1 MRLILPALVESIARR
16 YQLGSKAL
24 TPERHARLAERP
36 KRRLMRSAATGR
48 ASTPSQWDLPT
59 LKARIARIIGGSPG
73 ASWHRDRAAV
83 SCSNFSLST
92 SARLRCSLRGRGQLI
107 VLPSASS
114 ASSQATTS
122 TQTRRRH
129 LPRKVSG
136 CLQGFADSERRH
148 ERSCGEKSAGELL
161 PRRWYLATMLVAC
174 LVLIRRPA
182 DDRWGVIASVGF

>member
-1 MRLILPALVESIARR
+1 MSFDTTMNEIGEKELFGTLVCPWAHNAFFGRPTKVLGWMRLILPALVESIARR

-92 SARLRCSLRGRGQLI
+92 SARLGSLF
-107 VLPSASS
+107 
-114 ASSQATTS
+114 
-122 TQTRRRH
+122 H
-129 LPRKVSG
+129 
-136 CLQGFADSERRH
+136 
-148 ERSCGEKSAGELL
+148 
-161 PRRWYLATMLVAC
+161 
-174 LVLIRRPA
+174 
-182 DDRWGVIASVGF
+182 